1 MSEKPKQTIKTEKVG
16 IRKAPKYLQFI
27 LLGGFIGIGTALLL
41 GFGSG
46 ELQGPLVAIGAT
58 VGVGLGILVAVIWTA
73 SFYRVAKYLMP
84 LKLQSD
90 SRRRFTKPRSSSR
103 R

>member
-27 LLGGFIGIGTALLL
+27 LLGGFIGIGTALIL
-41 GFGSG
+41 GLGSG

-58 VGVGLGILVAVIWTA
+58 VGVGLGILVAVILDRI
-73 SFYRVAKYLMP
+73 FL
-84 LKLQSD
+84 
-90 SRRRFTKPRSSSR
+90 SRGKVLDATKITE
-103 R
+103 

>member
-1 MSEKPKQTIKTEKVG
+1 MSEKPKETLKTEKVG

-27 LLGGFIGIGTALLL
+27 LLGAFVGIGTALLL

-58 VGVGLGILVAVIWTA
+58 VGVGLGILVAVILDRI
-73 SFYRVAKYLMP
+73 FL
-84 LKLQSD
+84 
-90 SRRRFTKPRSSSR
+90 SRGKVLDATKITE
-103 R
+103 